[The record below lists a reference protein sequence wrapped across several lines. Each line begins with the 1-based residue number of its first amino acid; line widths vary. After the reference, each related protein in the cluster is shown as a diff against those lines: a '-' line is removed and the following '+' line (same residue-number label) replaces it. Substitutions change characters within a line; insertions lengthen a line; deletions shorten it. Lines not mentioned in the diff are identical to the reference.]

1 MTDELTPVLTT
12 SMKRLGYMS
21 MDNVVD
27 EIIRA
32 VLYMKGLYSF
42 RL

>member
-1 MTDELTPVLTT
+1 MIDELTLVLTT
-12 SMKRLGYMS
+12 PMKRLRYVS

-27 EIIRA
+27 EIIRT

>member
-1 MTDELTPVLTT
+1 MTDELTLVLTT
-12 SMKRLGYMS
+12 PMKRLGYVS
-21 MDNVVD
+21 IDNVVD
-27 EIIRA
+27 EIIRV